1 MYSFEVAFHE
11 VIGKI
16 NLLLMWLYS
25 YIHILLSSLKI
36 FFCGIL
42 WLEASLCSMAMLGA
56 TFVLPISKYWFSKIS
71 CIYSMLLTLEAKS
84 TCTHFIADKM
94 KDVL

>member
-1 MYSFEVAFHE
+1 MF
-11 VIGKI
+11 I
-16 NLLLMWLYS
+16 YS

-36 FFCGIL
+36 FCCGIL

-56 TFVLPISKYWFSKIS
+56 TFVLQISKYWFSIIS

-84 TCTHFIADKM
+84 AYTHFIADKNERCAL
-94 KDVL
+94 KNFLISG